1 MLEGLNPTQFIDV
14 TSSDVSISETKS
26 DKYSFKSVSVLC
38 DYKNNFIIKFKAEDL
53 SKVDIRV
60 NGVVNPKDK
69 IQIQDGSFGLYA
81 FYSEDLF
88 ATQFNDI
95 FTFELLVD
103 GKVVQTLTYSL
114 KSYVYS
120 KQNEMDEN
128 NNLTATALLTRALY
142 NYGLSGTEYANSL

>member
-1 MLEGLNPTQFIDV
+1 M
-14 TSSDVSISETKS
+14 
-26 DKYSFKSVSVLC
+26 
-38 DYKNNFIIKFKAEDL
+38 
-53 SKVDIRV
+53 
-60 NGVVNPKDK
+60 
-69 IQIQDGSFGLYA
+69 GLYA